1 MVGSLFF
8 CTFVLRSNFRSEKKI
23 KSDFILYSAHLFVSL
38 HIETIEYS
46 SLWRH
51 MHTCKIV

>member
-23 KSDFILYSAHLFVSL
+23 KSGFILYFTLLFVSL
-38 HIETIEYS
+38 HKEN
-46 SLWRH
+46 
-51 MHTCKIV
+51 KGKDKN